1 MSSDL
6 SASMGLD
13 ISEFTR
19 AIDRALSSLADMSD
33 QASDSL
39 KRIETSITPATVA
52 IEKQDRTWAQFAS
65 GGVKSARQSLQDMGD
80 AARSTGKTLVW
91 AGFASTMIARLG
103 IIGGKT
109 GLAIRVL
116 GMGMTS
122 TGKELKSAGW
132 YAQVLGKT
140 YEDSGK
146 ATKAIVDGHDKVTAS
161 TKPLSQSLL
170 NLTGNLSVTAL
181 TGAVA
186 WKAGLDEIVEAS
198 GKWLKSDSDLMKSVS
213 DIASTLSATVQN
225 GFNMFAEGIEG
236 SVNALLKFTTGFD
249 SITEMVDAGGSILT
263 DWAKYAQSAMKDFG
277 KSVQDAGLVFGAAI
291 AIFQSGGNF
300 DAGAYIGEGRK
311 LNELAE
317 QTAKVLEKQ
326 NTLKG
331 TLATIN
337 DAAGKA
343 ASEAKTKN
351 ELARI
356 ATLQSVEAIDQEIQA
371 MKLAAL
377 ATDESTQKN
386 KNWIKEQQAKA
397 AALGKRK
404 EDLIAGGAPTGS
416 ADTAKQIE
424 QAQKKLDEL
433 TMGEEAVAIATAK
446 ANGATQ
452 EQIDKLTELQ
462 DKIKSATSAEEAQN
476 KIEEANDKASDQLH
490 ELQRQYD
497 ELTGSITKADA
508 ARKKLLDEGVSN
520 GIANQIAD
528 VTAAID
534 AEKEKQKE
542 AEKTAD
548 LRKKFAEQIADM
560 EAKIDESYGTKT
572 KGEITKE
579 KALRDGATEEEAT
592 KLGELADQEEAA
604 RGKGKSVGKSGSSD
618 NQAVLAGTAE
628 ANKILSGGSSKLESL
643 AEKQIAATKD
653 VVKAINNREDIEFS
667 VLEGV

>member
-1 MSSDL
+1 
-6 SASMGLD
+6 MGLD

-19 AIDRALSSLADMSD
+19 AIDRALSTLNDMSS
-33 QASDSL
+33 QATESM
-39 KRIETSITPATVA
+39 KKIETSTNVATVA
-52 IEKQDRTWAQFAS
+52 VEKQN
-65 GGVKSARQSLQDMGD
+65 KSWGKLAGEGFRGARQSLQDWGD
-80 AARSTGKTLVW
+80 TSRSVGKQMQW
-91 AGFASTMIARLG
+91 MGFASTWIARLG
-103 IIGGKT
+103 LVGGKT
-109 GLAIRVL
+109 GAVAKVL
-116 GMGMTS
+116 GQVFSS
-122 TGKELKSAGW
+122 TGKELKTAGW
-132 YAQVLGKT
+132 YAQVLGKN

-263 DWAKYAQSAMKDFG
+263 DWAKYAQSAMTEFG
-277 KSVQDAGLVFGAAI
+277 KSVQEAGLVFGAAL

-300 DAGAYIGEGRK
+300 DAGAYIEEGRK

-317 QTAKVLEKQ
+317 KTAKVLSKQ

-397 AALGKRK
+397 AALGQRK
-404 EDLIAGGAPTGS
+404 QDLISGGTPTGS
-416 ADTAKQIE
+416 ADTAKEIE
-424 QAQKKLDEL
+424 KAQKKLDEL

-476 KIEEANDKASDQLH
+476 KIEEANDKAADQLA
-490 ELQRQYD
+490 ELRRHYD
-497 ELTGSITKADA
+497 ELTGAVTKADA
-508 ARKKLLDEGVSN
+508 ARQKMEAEGVSH
-520 GIANQIAD
+520 GIASQIAD
-528 VTAAID
+528 MQEAID
-534 AEKEKQKE
+534 AEKAKQKE
-542 AEKTAD
+542 AEKTAEV
-548 LRKKFAEQIADM
+548 RKKFAEQIAEM
-560 EAKIDESYGTKT
+560 ENKVEEAYGNKT
-572 KGEITKE
+572 KGEIAKE
-579 KALRDGATEEEAT
+579 KARRDGATEEEAT
-592 KLGELADQEEAA
+592 KIGELTDAEEAA
-604 RGKGKSVGKSGSSD
+604 KEKDKKGGKGKSD
-618 NQAVLAGTAE
+618 ENQAVLAGTAE
-628 ANKILSGGSSKLESL
+628 ANKIISGGSSKLESL
-643 AEKQIAATKD
+643 AEKQISATKD
-653 VVKAINNREDIEFS
+653 VVKAINNRDEVEFS